1 MKFISFIKLAAA
13 TSCLISMLSLAEI
26 NLSGFASINAGKVL
40 SGTGVEHYGV
50 PPTFLADYPIV
61 SAYSEEWDMAP
72 ESLFGLQITADLN
85 DGLTAIAQL
94 VGRGVDDYSPKF
106 EWAYLSYDINENW
119 TVQAGRKRLPLFYYS
134 DFYDVGYA
142 YVWMRAPADNYTWQ
156 IFNYNGI
163 NLMYNTDLGDW
174 SLATNLYAGKEEDK
188 ENKLLGDFFFG
199 DTTKEIWKDMM
210 GGVINLSKDWFETR
224 FTYMQYT
231 NERDIGGEQVMWG
244 GKDSRDGKFFG
255 AAFNVDFDN
264 WFILSEINRLDL
276 EFDGNL
282 DTNMITFG
290 YRINNLTPFIVYS
303 SMKQKGDGVIDG
315 ENHNT
320 TSVGLRWDFHDAAAF
335 KIQYDDVKDN
345 SHDFAVAGDSKSLS
359 FGVDLVF

>member
-1 MKFISFIKLAAA
+1 MKCISFIKYATAA
-13 TSCLISMLSLAEI
+13 SCLMSVASQAEI
-26 NLSGFASINAGKVL
+26 NFSGFTSVNAGKVL
-40 SGTGVEHYGV
+40 SGTGVEHYNV

-61 SAYSEEWDMAP
+61 SAYNEEWAMTP
-72 ESLFGLQITADLN
+72 ESLFGIQITADLN

-94 VGRGVDDYSPKF
+94 VGRGAEDYSPEF
-106 EWAYLSYDINENW
+106 EWAYLSYDINEHW

-163 NLMYNTDLGDW
+163 NLMYNTDVGEW
-174 SLATNLYAGKEEDK
+174 SLAANMYVGKEDDK
-188 ENKLLGDFFFG
+188 ENKLLGNFFFG
-199 DTTKEIWKDMM
+199 DQTREIWKDML
-210 GGVINLSKDWFETR
+210 GGVVNLSKDWFESR

-231 NERDIGGEQVMWG
+231 NQRYVGGEKTMWG
-244 GKDSRDGKFFG
+244 GLDSRKGKFFG
-255 AAFNVDFDN
+255 AAFNMDFDD

-282 DTNMITFG
+282 DTNMLTLG
-290 YRINNLTPFIVYS
+290 YRFSAYTPYVAYS
-303 SMKQKGDGVIDG
+303 SMKQKGDDVMDG

-320 TSVGLRWDFHDAAAF
+320 TSIGLRWDFHDSAAF
-335 KIQYDDVKDN
+335 KVQYDKVKDN
-345 SHDFAVAGDSKSLS
+345 SHDFAVAGDSKSIS
-359 FGVDLVF
+359 FGIDLVF